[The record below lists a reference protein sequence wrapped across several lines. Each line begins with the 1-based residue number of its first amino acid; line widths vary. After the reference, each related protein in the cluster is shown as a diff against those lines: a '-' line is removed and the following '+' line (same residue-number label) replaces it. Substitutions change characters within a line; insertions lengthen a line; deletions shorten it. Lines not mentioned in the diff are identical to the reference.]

1 MKMPSFLEGATVA
14 LIASLVG
21 WVGSIALTT
30 VYAGGTVMRLIV
42 AGLALAY
49 IFYLLSRSHERIG
62 RFTILIAWLALA
74 VVIWLFSPS
83 LSVYLL
89 AHVGLIWLIR
99 SLYFYSSFLP
109 AIIDLGLNGLCLATA
124 FWAFSQ
130 SNSLFLSIWCFF
142 LTQALFVSIPNHLGK
157 ENSAARL
164 KSPQDDY
171 FEQAHQVAEAA
182 LRKFTS
188 LNKFNQRN

>member
-1 MKMPSFLEGATVA
+1 MKIPSFLEGATVA

-21 WVGSIALTT
+21 SVGFVALTT
-30 VYAGGTVMRLIV
+30 VYAGGTASRLIV

-62 RFTILIAWLALA
+62 RLTILIAWLALA
-74 VVIWLFSPS
+74 VAIWLLSPS
-83 LSVYLL
+83 LSLYLL

-99 SLYFYSSFLP
+99 SLYFYSSLLP
-109 AIIDLGLNGLCLATA
+109 AFIDLSLNGLSLAAA
-124 FWAFSQ
+124 FWAISQ

-157 ENSAARL
+157 ENSATRL
-164 KSPQDDY
+164 NRPQDDY

-188 LNKFNQRN
+188 LN